1 MTEMVTVAH
10 AIQNANQ
17 DLRKVRS
24 MHGKAPVKEWLVVV
38 LRLSGGDLR

>member
-1 MTEMVTVAH
+1 MVTAAH
-10 AIQNANQ
+10 AKEDANQ
-17 DLRKVRS
+17 DQRKVRS